1 MADVNKLVFAILR
14 FFEDQKSSGQ
24 FDDEALESLEVAIQ
38 CLEQVYQVNTSEE
51 KFVKQYA
58 VPRGLLDIFTS
69 HLNQAEADFTSSLSL
84 HEATPEQKEEA
95 ERLKNKGNDFMKQER
110 FSEALESYSQAIRL
124 DSRNAVYFCNRAAA
138 YSQLN
143 KHQLAID
150 DCNRA
155 LAIDPSYSK
164 AYGRM
169 GIAFTA
175 QENHES
181 AYECYRKA
189 LELDPENQS
198 YKNNLDIAEQ
208 KMKENAARAGFSTG
222 PAANLGPLG
231 SLGNVDFGTL
241 FSDPNIVNM
250 ATTIMSNPQIQQ
262 IMSSFMSGSTPGS
275 GSLANLLQASQQM
288 ASQMQQA
295 NPQLVQQLREQM
307 SSLSQSGNNNNS
319 GLPPFPS
326 SPPPPPSPHSK
337 LGLRACT
344 FT

>member
-14 FFEDQKSSGQ
+14 FFEDQKTSGQ
-24 FDDEALESLEVAIQ
+24 FEDEALESLEVAIQ

-51 KFVKQYA
+51 RFVSKLA
-58 VPRGLLDIFTS
+58 VPQNLLDIFNTQLS
-69 HLNQAEADFTSSLSL
+69 QAESDISSSLSL
-84 HEATPEQKEEA
+84 HEATAEQKEEA
-95 ERLKNKGNDFMKQER
+95 ERLKNRGNDFMKQER
-110 FSEALESYSQAIRL
+110 FSDALESYSQAIRL

-138 YSQLN
+138 YSKLD

-175 QENHES
+175 QENHDS

-208 KMKENAARAGFSTG
+208 KMKESAARAGFNIG
-222 PAANLGPLG
+222 PERGFGALG
-231 SLGNVDFGTL
+231 SLANVDFGNI
-241 FSDPNIVNM
+241 FNDPNIVNM

-262 IMSSFMSGSTPGS
+262 IMSNFMSGSTPGS
-275 GSLANLLQASQQM
+275 GNLADLLQASQQM

-307 SSLSQSGNNNNS
+307 SGLSQSGNNSSGQNNNQ
-319 GLPPFPS
+319 GPTS
-326 SPPPPPSPHSK
+326 SS
-337 LGLRACT
+337 
-344 FT
+344 